1 MIKNHHPDPEKGH
14 TRLHRSYSNL
24 LESFLL
30 VKRVFFP
37 QPLVGSVIEVCWFL
51 EGAGEPALGSL

>member
-1 MIKNHHPDPEKGH
+1 MEKGQMGLYK
-14 TRLHRSYSNL
+14 RYNNL
-24 LESFLL
+24 RESFLL